1 MTKPFDSKTVADA
14 FVQDQQKKHQD
25 PDAYRGYEFPL
36 PWFMK
41 HIGGWGREWVSFVCG
56 RAGRGKSSV
65 LTTAVTHLGIRGHKF
80 LYISLEE
87 TLFTV
92 TQRIFSNLQDI
103 DRTRFRDI
111 TLQQADWTNVFT
123 AANQMGQFKGF
134 WAYGLDTDKEI
145 IEAIQLVQPEI
156 LVFDYLQLGQWP
168 GQSQQQA
175 NAWGSKFMTRIAKGA
190 YTNKV
195 PVSVICAAQLNDN
208 NEILHSR
215 EPERDG
221 DICIDI
227 ADIDDGAGGV
237 LKDRKHLRIRKF
249 RHGML
254 GGTDVAFYGHRSK
267 IAELPSGSTY
277 TPIPPKP
284 AGVRP

>member
-1 MTKPFDSKTVADA
+1 MTTFDSKTVADA
-14 FVQDQQKKHQD
+14 FVKNQQDKHAD
-25 PDAYRGYEFPL
+25 PDAFRGYEFPL

-41 HIGGWGREWVSFVCG
+41 VIGGWGREWVSFVCG

-65 LTTAVTHLGIRGHKF
+65 LTTAVTHLGLKGHKF
-80 LYISLEE
+80 LYVSLEE

-103 DRTRFRDI
+103 DRTSFRDI
-111 TLQQADWTNVFT
+111 TLKPSDWTNVYT
-123 AANQMGQFKGF
+123 AAKQMGDFQGY
-134 WAYGLDTDKEI
+134 WAYGLYTEKEI
-145 IEAIQLVQPEI
+145 VEAIQQVQPTI
-156 LVFDYLQLGQWP
+156 FVFDYLQLGDWP
-168 GQSQQQA
+168 GQTGQEK

-190 YTNKV
+190 YTNKQ
-195 PVSVICAAQLNDN
+195 PISVICAAQLNDN

-254 GGTDVAFYGHRSK
+254 ASTDVAFYGGRSK
-267 IAELPSGSTY
+267 IAELPSGSAY

-284 AGVRP
+284 AGAKP